1 MTIEQQTSQQHAPI
15 SVDEMAQ
22 AFEEEVAPV
31 DLSIYAPEDWVT
43 LAIFWGMAV
52 CVFLQFFTRYVL
64 NNSLAWTEEI
74 AANGLVM
81 IVFLGSVMCVRLNRH
96 VQVDFIY
103 RLISPRAGRWLAL
116 AVDLLVIA
124 FFAYATWLMWRYVAI
139 VGRERMITV
148 NLPRGI
154 VFYTV
159 LAAFALMFLRAV
171 HNFIKDMLSD
181 KAAQERAE
189 RIGGPG
195 V

>member
-1 MTIEQQTSQQHAPI
+1 MTDEIHAPI

-22 AFEEEVAPV
+22 AFEEEIGPV
-31 DLSIYAPEDWVT
+31 DLSPYAFEDWVT
-43 LAIFWGMAV
+43 LALFWGMAF

-81 IVFLGSVMCVRLNRH
+81 VVFLGSVMCTRMVRH
-96 VQVDFIY
+96 IQVDIIY
-103 RLISPRAGRWLAL
+103 RFLSQRAGRWLSL
-116 AVDLLVIA
+116 VVDLIVIG
-124 FFAYATWLMWRYVAI
+124 FFAYATWLMWRYVSI
-139 VGRERMITV
+139 VGKERMVTV

-159 LAAFALMFLRAV
+159 LVAFALMFLRAL
-171 HNFIKDMLSD
+171 HNFIKDMVSD
-181 KAAQERAE
+181 QTARERAAGTSGLE
-189 RIGGPG
+189 